1 MYVYSNNNDTSTH
14 RLAELT
20 RQELLRRHK
29 GRVAN
34 AVIHVAPLGATGL
47 GEKYPLWASTL
58 LYFLLL
64 FTALCIELVTEL
76 EKLRKL
82 LQHLRKLLI
91 PSYIQETMTSS

>member
-1 MYVYSNNNDTSTH
+1 MYVCLFVCIYLSRRLKLFLPNRCIILLIFKKNISAASIH

-47 GEKYPLWASTL
+47 GEKYPLWASK
-58 LYFLLL
+58 L
-64 FTALCIELVTEL
+64 FFF
-76 EKLRKL
+76 
-82 LQHLRKLLI
+82 
-91 PSYIQETMTSS
+91 